1 MAASIALSGYRLQA
15 LSASGALAA
24 VFVGT
29 VAFGCGG
36 LLVAGAVVIFFL
48 SASLLSRAHSPVADQ
63 ARASAVK
70 DSRRDAAQ
78 VMANGGVAALCALAG
93 TAAALAGWPSAWRW
107 LVAAVC
113 ALAAAS
119 GDTWSTEI
127 GAFSS
132 SSPRRIVDLKA
143 VPAGTSG
150 AITPLGTLAAPLGGA
165 AVALAGLARPD
176 LLTLPAWLCAGALTG
191 LLASL
196 FDSVMGATL
205 QARWECA
212 SCRQTFESPRHELC
226 PGASSRLVRGIAWLD
241 NDAVNAA
248 ATLAGAALGFC
259 ASGLLR

>member
-1 MAASIALSGYRLQA
+1 MAASIALTGYRLQV
-15 LSASGALAA
+15 LSASGAIAA

-36 LLVAGAVVIFFL
+36 VLVAGAVVIFFV
-48 SASLLSRAHSPVADQ
+48 SANLLARAHSPAADR
-63 ARASAVK
+63 ARARAVK
-70 DSRRDAAQ
+70 DARRDAAQ
-78 VMANGGVAALCALAG
+78 VIANGGAAALCALVS
-93 TAAALAGWPSAWRW
+93 TAAALGGGPMAWRW

-113 ALAAAS
+113 AVAAAS

-132 SSPRRIVDLKA
+132 SSPRRIVDLKP

-165 AVALAGLARPD
+165 AVALAGFARLD
-176 LLTLPAWLCAGALTG
+176 LLTLPAWVCVGALAG

-196 FDSVMGATL
+196 FDSVLGATL

-212 SCRQTFESPRHELC
+212 TCGQSIETPGHEGCPR
-226 PGASSRLVRGIAWLD
+226 ASARLVRGIAWLD
-241 NDAVNAA
+241 NDAVNAV
-248 ATLAGAALGFC
+248 ATIAGAAFGFC
-259 ASGLLR
+259 ASGLFH